1 MADAWAVLTAAGSGT
16 RLGAETPKALV
27 TVAGAS
33 LLQLSLV
40 RLVETPGIQ
49 GVVITCP
56 TGQEDVFEAAVGGI
70 TGQLGTGRFAASKH
84 PRTRVLVVAGGSSRQ
99 ASVKNG
105 LDALRDFAPS
115 LGKPLTPKTPI
126 LVHDAA
132 RALAP
137 QTLMTELLDVI
148 RGGAAA
154 VIPGLPVV
162 DTIKEVSTGPGGDME
177 VVRTPPRASL
187 RSVQTPQAFAWGK
200 LLEVHKAASK
210 RGESEATAATD
221 DATLMEE
228 SGIPVL
234 VIEGSDQAFKVTNPE
249 DLFRLEMLLNDLSA
263 VQ

>member
-16 RLGAETPKALV
+16 RLGSETPKALV
-27 TVAGAS
+27 QVAGAS
-33 LLQLSLV
+33 LLQLSLA
-40 RLVETPGIQ
+40 RLLETPGIQ

-56 TGQEDVFEAAVGGI
+56 VGQEEVFEAAAGAI
-70 TGQLGTGRFAASKH
+70 ADQRGTGRSTASGH
-84 PRTRVLVVAGGSSRQ
+84 PQVRVSVVAGGNSRQ

-105 LDALRDFAPS
+105 LDALSDFAAS

-137 QTLMTELLDVI
+137 STLMTQLVDVI
-148 RGGAAA
+148 RGGAVA

-162 DTIKEVSTGPGGDME
+162 DTIKEVSTGPGGDMK

-200 LLEVHKAASK
+200 LLEVHEAALK

-228 SGIPVL
+228 NGVPVL

-249 DLFRLEMLLNDLSA
+249 DLLRLEILLNDPGA